1 MFIIHATR
9 HVWYCRKNVNGKPE
23 KYNQER
29 AANSPFL
36 LSHLG
41 LLFTPALNS
50 RLLVLCVCTFFH
62 LKWILKKRERKRERV
77 PGCEFVT
84 TYQTVLRCPGGKC
97 AGPCVMCSC
106 CAVAPCGFS
115 RLTSVSQLLPKCSE
129 RLQEV
134 RFFFRNYTTPFCF
147 LASPRR
153 EQKTLIFLDQ
163 GRRD

>member
-1 MFIIHATR
+1 MCDTAGKMWIVNRRKTIKSVQPSTTYR
-9 HVWYCRKNVNGKPE
+9 PYCPILGFF
-23 KYNQER
+23 
-29 AANSPFL
+29 SL
-36 LSHLG
+36 LCLIPGSSSSVCAHIS
-41 LLFTPALNS
+41 TLNE
-50 RLLVLCVCTFFH
+50 FF
-62 LKWILKKRERKRERV
+62 KKERV
-77 PGCEFVT
+77 PGREFVT
-84 TYQTVLRCPGGKC
+84 TYQTVLRCPDGEC
-97 AGPCVMCSC
+97 AGPCAMCSC

-153 EQKTLIFLDQ
+153 REQKTLIFLDQ